1 MNLQWSPVSGAIEYL
16 VHWREAGYGGY
27 FIRSVS
33 ATQTTISW
41 LEANT
46 TYEWWIS
53 ARNDYAIGTNS
64 ETWRFTTPAG
74 SSSLSPQNL
83 NRNSVE
89 EDGSATI
96 VFEDR
101 TASNER

>member
-1 MNLQWSPVSGAIEYL
+1 MS
-16 VHWREAGYGGY
+16 GGY
-27 FIRSVS
+27 LHETITLS
-33 ATQTTISW
+33 ALTQR
-41 LEANT
+41 L
-46 TYEWWIS
+46 
-53 ARNDYAIGTNS
+53 G
-64 ETWRFTTPAG
+64 G
-74 SSSLSPQNL
+74 SPHQPGLRLSPQNL